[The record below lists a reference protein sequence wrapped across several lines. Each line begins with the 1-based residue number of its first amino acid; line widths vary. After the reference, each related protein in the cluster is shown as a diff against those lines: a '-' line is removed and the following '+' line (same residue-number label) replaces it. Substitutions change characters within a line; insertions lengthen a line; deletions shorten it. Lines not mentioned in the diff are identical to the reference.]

1 VNAGLPYFWLAGV
14 AALPFACSV
23 YELSDLQ
30 SSEPGSAGG
39 AGGQVS
45 AKAGEGPVAGA
56 MNGGGGSHTAGTSSE
71 GGSTRGGAPSAGGAS
86 GSGGNSGPNAADGGA
101 ESGASSGGTSAGGA
115 SAGGANAG
123 EAGAGGADGGS
134 GGAPTISGL
143 VASYPCESAN
153 GAMLADVSGHG
164 KNATLA
170 NAPGGAVMGFS
181 FSAGVVDNAITLS
194 SSKQAYVSLPPG
206 VVSQLSEVTIAT
218 WVKLTSGAAFQRIF
232 DFGVDTSN
240 FMYLVN
246 AGSSGFVRFRIQSA
260 SLNKNQVLEGA
271 EALPV
276 GKWTHVAVTLGSGGV
291 SIYVDGA
298 QVAQQAPAALRPSD
312 LGTTVNNFIGRSPFA
327 ADPYLDG
334 QVDEF
339 RIYDRVLSAT
349 EVGALAKSN

>member
-1 VNAGLPYFWLAGV
+1 VRRSGFPRSLVNAGMQRVWVAGV

-23 YELSDLQ
+23 YDLSILQ
-30 SSEPGSAGG
+30 TSEPAQAG
-39 AGGQVS
+39 AGGQPN
-45 AKAGEGPVAGA
+45 AKAGEGPVAGSV
-56 MNGGGGSHTAGTSSE
+56 NGSGGSHTAGTNGD
-71 GGSTRGGAPSAGGAS
+71 GGSTRGGAPSTGGDSASGGKSAPNPAEEGGAA
-86 GSGGNSGPNAADGGA
+86 GAAFGGEGP
-101 ESGASSGGTSAGGA
+101 
-115 SAGGANAG
+115 G

-134 GGAPTISGL
+134 GGTPAISGL
-143 VASYPCESAN
+143 VASYPCESAS
-153 GAMLADVSGHG
+153 GAVLADASGHG

-170 NAPGGAVMGFS
+170 NGAGGTPVGFS
-181 FSAGVVDNAITLS
+181 FSAGRVGNAITLS

-206 VVSQLSEVTIAT
+206 IVSQLSEATIAT
-218 WVKLTSGAAFQRIF
+218 WVKLTSGTAFQRIF
-232 DFGVDTSN
+232 DLGVDTST

-276 GKWTHVAVTLGSGGV
+276 GKWTHVAVTLGDAGV

-312 LGTTVNNFIGRSPFA
+312 LGATVNNFIGHSPFA

-339 RIYDRVLSAT
+339 RIYDRVLSSI
-349 EVGALAKSN
+349 EIGELAKGN